1 MRISDWSSDVC
12 SSDLPPG
19 EQKLHAG
26 RRALGKLRRD
36 DAGAGL
42 AFGELA
48 EVAPVVE
55 KADVVRTGEV
65 EPRHIGHAARAVGAG
80 RQPPLGSRGPPH
92 QHTGARILHEST
104 NSTGASPTYQNGKA
118 S

>member
-55 KADVVRTGEV
+55 KADVLRTGDV
-65 EPRHIGHAARAVGAG
+65 VRLHIGKAARAAGAG
-80 RQPPLGSRGPPH
+80 RKPRLGSRGQPCKRAGAGLVAETTNR
-92 QHTGARILHEST
+92 TGAFLT
-104 NSTGASPTYQNGKA
+104 
-118 S
+118 